1 MKKGFSLIEI
11 IIVAALLGILAAIVI
26 PQFRE
31 QSLQAKAAAAKA
43 DLRILRGAIEYYAVQ
58 HKGIPPGYF
67 NGELA
72 PSFMI
77 PPQLTSYTDEDGNA
91 AGVKSEDFP
100 LGRYL
105 RKIPQ
110 NPFNNKTTI
119 EILADSE
126 SFPESADGSFGWL
139 YKPATK
145 TIRLDWPGTDKDG
158 VRYYDY

>member
-58 HKGIPPGYF
+58 HNGFAPGYS
-67 NGELA
+67 NGELGL
-72 PSFMI
+72 SFMV
-77 PPQLTSYTDEDGNA
+77 PLQLTFYTDEDGNA

-105 RKIPQ
+105 KKFPE
-110 NPFNNKTTI
+110 NPFNNKTSI
-119 EILADSE
+119 EMLADGE
-126 SFPESADGSFGWL
+126 SFPGSADGSFGWL